1 MLFSTKRFQPICLPC
16 SLAYLCLLHN
26 LSVSSTSSLSACL
39 TQACLSV
46 WSQDISRGAAAVR
59 LRTRGTRAVGLIANI
74 VEIFATHKN
83 NKVRLLKKSISRT
96 NRCHIRRAHSR
107 PQYTWKQTD
116 GLGRRYTKYPP
127 GQAFTSTLAF
137 HWQQLLL
144 KLAQT
149 GRVMMPSWS
158 FGWLPLSQMGACVPQ

>member
-16 SLAYLCLLHN
+16 SLTYLCLLHN

-83 NKVRLLKKSISRT
+83 NKVRLLKKASHEPTDVTSDVLTHGHSTHGSRLTALAGGTQSILQD
-96 NRCHIRRAHSR
+96 R
-107 PQYTWKQTD
+107 PSHPRW
-116 GLGRRYTKYPP
+116 R
-127 GQAFTSTLAF
+127 ST
-137 HWQQLLL
+137 
-144 KLAQT
+144 
-149 GRVMMPSWS
+149 GSS
-158 FGWLPLSQMGACVPQ
+158 CC